1 MSNNSASVA
10 VGEPA
15 AENVSSDDG
24 HDLLWGG
31 ENIAKEI
38 NRSTQQFYYLYEKGV
53 LKGAVTKLGHK
64 TFVASRRKLRALLP
78 R

>member
-1 MSNNSASVA
+1 MPHNRASSAL
-10 VGEPA
+10 GEVI
-15 AENVSSDDG
+15 AENAPSDDN
-24 HDLLWGG
+24 DLLWGG

-38 NRSTQQFYYLYEKGV
+38 NRSTQQFYYLHEKGV
-53 LKGAVTKLGHK
+53 LKGAVAKLGHK

>member
-1 MSNNSASVA
+1 MSHNRALAA
-10 VGEPA
+10 VSEA
-15 AENVSSDDG
+15 TAENTPSDDN
-24 HDLLWGG
+24 DLVWGG

-38 NRSTQQFYYLYEKGV
+38 NRTTAQFYYLHERGV
-53 LKGAVTKLGHK
+53 LKGAVAKLGHR

>member
-1 MSNNSASVA
+1 MSNNSAPVA
-10 VGEPA
+10 VGELA
-15 AENVSSDDG
+15 AENAPSGD

-31 ENIAKEI
+31 ESIAKEI
-38 NRSTQQFYYLYEKGV
+38 NRTTTQFYYLYEKGA

-64 TFVASRRKLRALLP
+64 TFVASRRKLRAILP

>member
-1 MSNNSASVA
+1 MSHNRASAAASEA
-10 VGEPA
+10 A
-15 AENVSSDDG
+15 AENVPSDDN
-24 HDLLWGG
+24 DLLWGG

-38 NRSTQQFYYLYEKGV
+38 NRSTTQFCYLHEKGV
-53 LKGAVTKLGHK
+53 LKGAVAKLGHK

>member
-1 MSNNSASVA
+1 MSHNRASVA
-10 VGEPA
+10 PSEVV
-15 AENVSSDDG
+15 AENTSSDDN
-24 HDLLWGG
+24 DLLWGG

-38 NRSTQQFYYLYEKGV
+38 NRTTQQFYYLHEKGV
-53 LKGAVTKLGHK
+53 LKGAVAKLGHK